1 MTGPVLTK
9 QHHLKLITKMPRDFL
24 FRDSFISVTDS
35 RCNISTN
42 CCVQWTHQCIE
53 PLVSNIGKKI
63 IFKKIFP
70 GIFRYG
76 GSFPTS
82 SWDFHHAY
90 ICGTLS
96 LARGGTS
103 QSGPAKYLWCS
114 LVLLSITRFISMLFI
129 DCSEK

>member
-9 QHHLKLITKMPRDFL
+9 QHHLKLITKMPREFL
-24 FRDSFISVTDS
+24 FRDSFISVKMQQFNQLLCAADTPV
-35 RCNISTN
+35 RRTIGVQHWEENNIDFSW
-42 CCVQWTHQCIE
+42 CV
-53 PLVSNIGKKI
+53 
-63 IFKKIFP
+63 
-70 GIFRYG
+70 IFRYG
-76 GSFPTS
+76 ESFPTS

-129 DCSEK
+129 DRSEK